1 MRVKTGVRILNQRG
15 VLSQIKRTD
24 KFRAHYHCDTVRFPE
39 TLVVIR
45 ALLLLSVLF
54 LTSACDGTTDR
65 QHGDEARRVSVDRLY
80 TNGVIWTGVAGAP
93 DASVL
98 GVRDGVIVYVGD
110 GVGVEFSGAP
120 ATDLA
125 GRFLMPGFIDNH
137 VHFFSGGAALASVDL
152 RDAATREAFVTRIAE
167 YAAEL
172 PAGRWV
178 LNGNWDHTLWG
189 GELPHR
195 DWIDPDT
202 ADTPVF
208 VMRLDGHM
216 GLANSA
222 ALALAGITAAT
233 EAPAGGEIV
242 RDETGEPTGVL
253 KDNAMNLVFAAVPEP
268 TSAEMLDMFS
278 LAQDHALSLG
288 LTQVHAV
295 TANPSEWSRLDHL
308 RTARRDGLMKIRVHA
323 YLPLLHWETMTSLVA
338 EAGHGDERLRWG
350 GLKGFVDGSLGSAT
364 AWFHQPYVNDPDSS
378 GFPLADPAELE
389 SLVHSADTAGRRLAI
404 HAIGDRA
411 IDRLI
416 DIFESTAGD
425 DIAERRYRI
434 EHFQHPG
441 ENAIRR
447 AAASG
452 IIASMQPYHAIDDGR
467 WLDDVIGTERAK
479 TTYAFRSVLDAGGIL
494 TFGSDWPV
502 APLSPLEGV
511 YAAVT
516 RRTLDGA
523 NPDGWQP
530 EEKLSVEEA
539 LTAYTRMNAYAVFE
553 EDVGGTL
560 ELGKRADLVVLSAD
574 PRAVDPETI
583 RGIDVLETVIDGVT
597 VYTRD

>member
-1 MRVKTGVRILNQRG
+1 MRVKTGLRILNQRRA
-15 VLSQIKRTD
+15 LSQIEQAD
-24 KFRAHYHCDTVRFPE
+24 KYGADYHWDTIRSPE
-39 TLVVIR
+39 ILTVTRI
-45 ALLLLSVLF
+45 LLLLPVLF
-54 LTSACDGTTDR
+54 LTAACDETKDR
-65 QHGDEARRVSVDRLY
+65 QHDDETAGVIVDRLY
-80 TNGVIWTGVAGAP
+80 TNGVIWTGVAGAR

-98 GVRDGVIVYVGD
+98 GLREGVIVYVGD
-110 GVGVEFSGAP
+110 GTDVEFGEAP
-120 ATDLA
+120 ATDLD
-125 GRFLMPGFIDNH
+125 GRFVMPGFIDNH

-152 RDAATREAFVTRIAE
+152 RDAATRDVFVTRIAD
-167 YAAEL
+167 YAAKL
-172 PAGRWV
+172 PSGRWV

-195 DWIDPDT
+195 DWIDANT
-202 ADTPVF
+202 GDTPVF
-208 VMRLDGHM
+208 VTRLDGHM

-222 ALALAGITAAT
+222 ALVLAGVTAAT

-242 RDETGEPTGVL
+242 HDETGEPTGIL
-253 KDNAMNLVFAAVPEP
+253 KDNAMNLVFAAIPEP

-295 TANPSEWSRLDHL
+295 TANPSEWSRLEHL

-323 YLPLLHWETMTSLVA
+323 YLPLAHWETMTNVVG
-338 EAGHGDERLRWG
+338 EAGHGDELLRWG

-364 AWFHQPYVNDPDSS
+364 AWFHQPFIDDPDNS

-389 SLVHSADTAGRRLAI
+389 SLVRNADTAGRRLAI

-425 DIAERRYRI
+425 DIADRRYRI
-434 EHFQHPG
+434 EHFQHPD
-441 ENAIRR
+441 EDAIRR

-467 WLDDVIGTERAK
+467 WLEKVIGPERAR
-479 TTYAFRSVLDAGGIL
+479 TTYAFRSILDAGGIL

-502 APLSPLEGV
+502 APLSPLEGIH
-511 YAAVT
+511 AAVT
-516 RRTLDGA
+516 RRTPDGA
-523 NPDGWQP
+523 NPNGWQP
-530 EEKLSVEEA
+530 QEKLTVDEA

-553 EDVGGTL
+553 DHVGGTL

-574 PRAVDPETI
+574 PRAVDPEAI
-583 RGIDVLETVIDGVT
+583 RGIEVLETVIDGVT
-597 VYTRD
+597 VYARN